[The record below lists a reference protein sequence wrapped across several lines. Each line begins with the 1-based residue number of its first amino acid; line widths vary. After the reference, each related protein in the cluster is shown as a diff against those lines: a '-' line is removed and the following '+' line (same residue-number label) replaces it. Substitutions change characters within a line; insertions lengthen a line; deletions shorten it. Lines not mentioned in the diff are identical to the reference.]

1 MSARK
6 NIARRSLVAAGV
18 IAAVAGASGRDAGAQ
33 SLRPHVLFI
42 FDTSGSMRE
51 NAGGSNVG
59 ENTNICP
66 SASTSKIYGL
76 KSALRAALA
85 QVGADEANFGLMS
98 FPQVVVNNPNPSN
111 WCGSSSWGHYNPTSS
126 VSSVTIPNRGATG
139 NHTATAYPSGCLMST
154 NTTESTYG
162 AWFGTGAAQ
171 VLRVG
176 LTTAAAGAT
185 PTTANYDPS
194 DGNITSIYRW
204 IDNVELPTNGTAV
217 TDPELHAN
225 GSTPLGR
232 SLFYGRM
239 YYDNFVKPQDPRGS
253 CRQNVVILVTD
264 GGETCDEAT
273 APDTSFSLTSCTGGA
288 AFNPFHPVAQAC
300 QLFRTSGIKTYV
312 VTDSGV
318 SSAEIAANNR
328 IAAAGGTTSAITVS
342 LADPNAAKAA
352 IVGIIAQTVPPAELC
367 NGKDD
372 NCNGVIDEGV
382 ANMCPYSTTNPNDAD
397 NLLGAAAKHCA
408 VETANCKDD
417 NCNGLID
424 EGFPLNACGQP
435 AGCPISGEVC
445 DGVDNDC
452 DGDVDEGFSVG
463 TACDNGLTGT
473 CRRLGLTECSAD
485 GKGVTCNLGN
495 APVAPEVCNGIDDDC
510 NGMIDDGLGPDHG
523 VGVDCGIQGQGC
535 QKGVTACVG
544 GKIVCNSTASPTPEV
559 CNGLDDDCNGVID
572 DGSFPGV
579 GTSCV
584 CDDLD
589 PAKVGVGECR
599 GGRLVCKGAE
609 GLKCD
614 GCVGPAAEICDGK
627 DNDCDGV
634 SDRDA
639 QCSGGFACREGSC
652 ALLCQAGEFPC
663 PPGYDCKDAFC
674 VPNRCRNVVCG
685 ASQRC
690 DTNTGG
696 CVDLCYKVTCASGQ
710 TCSAGQ
716 CLDCSNSSLFA
727 CQAGQ
732 ICAGRQCVTDTCA
745 GVTCPGGEYCSNG
758 KCVSLSCGGCPA
770 GQKCFGGECRP
781 FLCDDV
787 SCASG
792 TYCDP
797 ATGACLVD
805 RCVGKT
811 CSSCA
816 PATGECLTHPC
827 LNVRCP
833 LCTMC
838 ALTADGVPYCAA
850 EAECQSAVSLQTR
863 NAGGGCAC
871 DAGAAAAGP
880 TLLGVLISLAGL
892 LAAAAA
898 RRSRRPEPRRQEI
911 LRPRRPG

>member
-6 NIARRSLVAAGV
+6 NIVRRSLVAAGV
-18 IAAVAGASGRDAGAQ
+18 IAAVAGTSGREAGAQ
-33 SLRPHVLFI
+33 SLRPHILFI

-51 NAGGSNVG
+51 NAGGTNVG

-126 VSSVTIPNRGATG
+126 VSSVTIPNRASTG
-139 NHTATAYPSGCLMST
+139 NHSATAYPSGCLMST

-162 AWFGTGAAQ
+162 AWFGTGASQ

-176 LTTAAAGAT
+176 LTTAAAGVAPTAT
-185 PTTANYDPS
+185 NYDPS
-194 DGNITSIYRW
+194 DGNITSIYKW
-204 IDNVELPTNGTAV
+204 IDNVELPTTGAAV

-253 CRQNVVILVTD
+253 CRQNVVVLVTD

-273 APDTSFSLTSCTGGA
+273 APDTNFSLTSCTGGA

-318 SSAEIAANNR
+318 SSAEITANNR

-352 IVGIIAQTVPPAELC
+352 IVGIIAQTVPPAEVC

-435 AGCPISGEVC
+435 AGCPISAEIC

-463 TACDNGLTGT
+463 QACDNGLTGT

-510 NGMIDDGLGPDHG
+510 NGMIDDGLGPDSG

-535 QKGVTACVG
+535 QKGVTSCVG
-544 GKIVCNSTASPTPEV
+544 GKIVCNSTANPTPEV
-559 CNGLDDDCNGVID
+559 CNGLDDDCNGVVD

-584 CDDLD
+584 CDNLD

-614 GCVGPAAEICDGK
+614 GCVGPTAEICDGK

-634 SDRDA
+634 SDKDA

-685 ASQRC
+685 AGQRC
-690 DTNTGG
+690 DTNTGS

-710 TCSAGQ
+710 TCSGGL
-716 CLDCSNSSLFA
+716 CLDCSNSSQFA
-727 CQAGQ
+727 CPAGQ
-732 ICAGRQCVTDTCA
+732 ICAGRQCLTDTCA
-745 GVTCPGGEYCSNG
+745 GVTCAGGEYCSNG

-770 GQKCFGGECRP
+770 GQKCLGGECRP

-797 ATGACLVD
+797 ATGACMVD

-811 CSSCA
+811 CASCA
-816 PATGECLTHPC
+816 PATGECLSHPC

-833 LCTMC
+833 VCTTC
-838 ALTADGVPYCAA
+838 TLTADGVPTCAA
-850 EAECQSAVSLQTR
+850 EAECQSEISLQTR
-863 NAGGGCAC
+863 NAGGGCSC
-871 DAGAAAAGP
+871 DAGAGAAAP
-880 TLLGVLISLAGL
+880 TMVGVLISLAGL

-898 RRSRRPEPRRQEI
+898 RRSRRQEPRRQEVR
-911 LRPRRPG
+911 RPRRPR